1 MRRHTEGFMKN
12 LTIIPIILIL
22 ITCFACDT
30 EQKGPSHLDVGT
42 SELNSGRV
50 IDAIQNLKEAEKKEE
65 DKAEPRALLVIAYS
79 HALSPKSSNAARTQ
93 RVEPEYKKERAER
106 IAALNTAEINYMV
119 EYLSKKPSIFQADG
133 FQALVDKGTDAA
145 VVLIDQIVN
154 GTYPETQHH
163 FISTIVK
170 IGVDAVDPILN
181 KVTDAAVSDE
191 AKMNLIYMLGEIA
204 DKKAVETLK
213 SMDVSTMSLALKMEL
228 YTTLYRLGEMGYKSK
243 ILAGL
248 KADEVEVRRAAAKAM
263 ANLKDVNTRTLID
276 ALKDTDSQV
285 VTDVV
290 KALSVHKTKD
300 AVEPLI
306 NIFKGEYSDEAK
318 SEVLKTLTAYA
329 EAGSGLTKGLARK
342 ISFLLINK
350 EIKSPTDRVR
360 LVLFLKHNVMV
371 KQLKAAKLLDDLD
384 VQLYDY
390 LENDEESKSVKTQ
403 LSELLQKIKK

>member
-1 MRRHTEGFMKN
+1 MRRYTEGFMKN
-12 LTIIPIILIL
+12 LTIIPIILFLFI
-22 ITCFACDT
+22 CFACDT

-79 HALSPKSSNAARTQ
+79 HALSANSKNAARTQ

-106 IAALNTAEINYMV
+106 IAALNAAEINKMI
-119 EYLSKKPSIFQADG
+119 EHLSKKRSVFQADG

-154 GTYPETQHH
+154 GTYPDAEHH
-163 FISTIVK
+163 FISNIVK
-170 IGVDAVDPILN
+170 IGSDAVDPILN
-181 KVTDAAVSDE
+181 KVTDAEVSEE
-191 AKMNLIYMLGEIA
+191 AKMKLIHMLGEIG
-204 DKKAVETLK
+204 DKKAIEKLK
-213 SMDVSTMSLALKMEL
+213 SLDVSTMGLALKMEL
-228 YTTLYRLGEMGYKSK
+228 YTTLYRLGEMGYKSE

-263 ANLKDVNTRTLID
+263 ANLKDVNTRTLIN
-276 ALKDTDSQV
+276 ALKDSDSQV
-285 VTDVV
+285 VTEIV
-290 KALSVHKTKD
+290 KALSVHKSKD
-300 AVEPLI
+300 AVDSLI
-306 NIFKGEYSDEAK
+306 NVFKGEYSDEAK

-342 ISFLLINK
+342 LSLLLIKK
-350 EIKSPTDRVR
+350 EIKNSTDRVR
-360 LVLFLKHNVMV
+360 LVLFLQHSVLV

-384 VQLYDY
+384 VQLFEY
-390 LENDEESKSVKTQ
+390 LENEEEVNSVKTQ
-403 LSELLQKIKK
+403 LHELLSKIRK

>member
-1 MRRHTEGFMKN
+1 MKN

-22 ITCFACDT
+22 LTCFACDT

-79 HALSPKSSNAARTQ
+79 HAISSKAARTQ
-93 RVEPEYKKERAER
+93 RVEPEYKKERNER
-106 IAALNTAEINYMV
+106 IAALNTAEINKMI
-119 EYLSKKPSIFQADG
+119 EHLSKKQSVFQADG
-133 FQALVDKGTDAA
+133 FEALVEKGTDAA

-154 GTYPETQHH
+154 ATYPEAEHH

-170 IGVDAVDPILN
+170 IGTDAVDPILN

-191 AKMNLIYMLGEIA
+191 AKMKLIHMLGEIG

-213 SMDVSTMSLALKMEL
+213 SMDVSIMSLALKMEF
-228 YTTLYRLGEMGYKSK
+228 YTTLYRLGEMGYKSE

-285 VTDVV
+285 VTDIV

-306 NIFKGEYSDEAK
+306 NVFKGEYGDEAK
-318 SEVLKTLTAYA
+318 SAVLDTFTAYA
-329 EAGSGLTKGLARK
+329 EVGSSLTKGLARK
-342 ISFLLINK
+342 VSLLLIEK
-350 EIKSPTDRVR
+350 KIKSSTDRAR
-360 LVLFLKHNVMV
+360 LVQFLKHSTMV
-371 KQLKAAKLLDDLD
+371 KQLKAAKILDNLDLK
-384 VQLYDY
+384 LHEY
-390 LENDEESKSVKTQ
+390 LENDEESRLVKNQ
-403 LSELLQKIKK
+403 LNELLEKIKK